1 MTVDICMDGLRTAP
15 RVLLLEPSAPLRS
28 AVLAVLRSEQYEVQT
43 CGSLEDLLAR
53 SDGHPATVALVAWQ
67 SMEGLL
73 AEEHRNHLVE
83 LTQRIRLVLM
93 VPRRWA
99 RLLERTDVAQTVAGL
114 VAKPFEADELLQAL
128 QRALVS
134 PVDA

>member
-1 MTVDICMDGLRTAP
+1 MDGHTNTP
-15 RVLLLEPSAPLRS
+15 RVLLLEPNAPLRNALQ
-28 AVLAVLRSEQYEVQT
+28 AVLSAEHFDVQT
-43 CGSLEDLLAR
+43 CSSLEQVLLHA
-53 SDGHPATVALVAWQ
+53 DGHAATVALVAWQ

-73 AEEHRNHLVE
+73 AEEHRHNLTE

-99 RLLERTDVAQTVAGL
+99 KLLERTDVARTVAGL

-128 QRALVS
+128 QRALIVA
-134 PVDA
+134 VDA